1 MSARNPVSDGPKPI
15 GLGLLWDN
23 APAPA
28 VVEAM
33 ASGTTRFGIL
43 RSEASAAATGPRTV
57 SICSV
62 SVSIAD
68 NVLAVGGM
76 HGEQKDHNRDERRR
90 AGDAAA
96 LARIQV

>member
-23 APAPA
+23 APVPA
-28 VVEAM
+28 VVKPWQA
-33 ASGTTRFGIL
+33 AQRFGIL

-62 SVSIAD
+62 SASIAD

-76 HGEQKDHNRDERRR
+76 HGDQKDHNRDERRR
-90 AGDAAA
+90 AGAAA
-96 LARIQV
+96 PARIQV